1 MEDNQNTIDQ
11 LLEIVAELK
20 QEVQEL
26 RKEVEALKGRET
38 SIFDFHLQGNRSLPL
53 MPSMPLVGPGTN
65 NGWASNQGIC
75 PTDNLPHTY
84 PSLWLSV
91 TSTPCDKCGKA
102 QPQAL
107 FGNSYSI
114 NCGAI

>member
-26 RKEVEALKGRET
+26 RKEVGDLKGRET

-53 MPSMPLVGPGTN
+53 MPLVGPGHFS
-65 NGWASNQGIC
+65 GYIQEIC

-91 TSTPCDKCGKA
+91 TSPPCDKCGKA
-102 QPQAL
+102 QPQVVI
-107 FGNSYSI
+107 GNAYSI

>member
-38 SIFDFHLQGNRSLPL
+38 SIFDFHLQGNRSLP
-53 MPSMPLVGPGTN
+53 SMPLVGPGHN
-65 NGWASNQGIC
+65 WSSNQGIC

-91 TSTPCDKCGKA
+91 TSRPCDKCGKA
-102 QPQAL
+102 EPQTL
-107 FGNSYSI
+107 VGGSHYIS
-114 NCGAI
+114 CGAV